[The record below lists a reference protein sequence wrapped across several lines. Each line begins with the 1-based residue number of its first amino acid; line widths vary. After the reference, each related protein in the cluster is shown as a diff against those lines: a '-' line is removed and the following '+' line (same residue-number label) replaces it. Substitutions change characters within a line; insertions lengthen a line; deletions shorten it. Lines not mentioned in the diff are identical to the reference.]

1 MAMEFDPAAYDAKT
15 ALDAVN
21 PRMADR
27 VDEWLDQ
34 LEADHTQAIVR
45 RHRLHQPALWM
56 ILVKASD
63 GDDYAILW
71 DLDDDTVAI
80 RYIGPDVFH

>member
-1 MAMEFDPAAYDAKT
+1 MAMEFDSAAYDAKT

-27 VDEWLDQ
+27 VDEWLD
-34 LEADHTQAIVR
+34 LIETDHTQAIVR

-56 ILVKASD
+56 IIVTSPD
-63 GDDYAILW
+63 GHDYLILW
-71 DLDDDTVAI
+71 DLDEETAVV
-80 RYIGPDVFH
+80 RYIGPDILH

>member
-1 MAMEFDPAAYDAKT
+1 MALEFDPDPLRALE
-15 ALDAVN
+15 ALDLLN

-27 VDEWLDQ
+27 VNDWLDK

-45 RHRLHQPALWM
+45 RHRFHRPALWL
-56 ILVKASD
+56 IVVPAAD

-71 DLDDDTVAI
+71 DLDGDTVVI
-80 RYIGPDVFH
+80 RYLGPHTFG